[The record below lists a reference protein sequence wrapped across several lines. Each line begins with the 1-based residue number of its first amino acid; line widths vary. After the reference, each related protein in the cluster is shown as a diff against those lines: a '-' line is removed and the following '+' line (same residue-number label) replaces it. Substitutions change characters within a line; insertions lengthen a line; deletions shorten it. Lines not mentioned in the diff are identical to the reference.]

1 MFEVVSMIFF
11 IGSYSLV
18 DGKAVLVLN
27 VFFFL
32 QAATGYFL
40 KSHTGLYLAAFM
52 GQTKV
57 PVPQW
62 IVWIYQWPDCPG
74 SRLAEKRWAFTH
86 MCTLLRQI
94 SFKWVC
100 LAFDVCDRAL
110 SSSELV

>member
-1 MFEVVSMIFF
+1 MW
-11 IGSYSLV
+11 
-18 DGKAVLVLN
+18 
-27 VFFFL
+27 FFL

-86 MCTLLRQI
+86 MYTLLRQI